1 MLVLLKDTS
10 IDAGALEYDR
20 VEVAKWTIEQEADIE
35 SKFED
40 VCLLGG

>member
-1 MLVLLKDTS
+1 MLVLPRDTS
-10 IDAGALEYDR
+10 IDTGALEYGR
-20 VEVAKWTIEQEADIE
+20 VEVAKWTIEEEADIE